1 MPGFD
6 EALAELIRRL
16 DGGEPGEEP
25 LAPALER
32 AMAAMD
38 SESGGALDLD
48 RAAALLLAGARLLE
62 RQARA
67 LLPLEPAP
75 APAAGENG
83 EGAPETAEELARR
96 LAEYRGYKEAAALL
110 RRFEEEQARRFPSGG
125 ETVVPAPGAGLG
137 DLTLDRLIAAFERIW
152 EAAAPEAPGEIPREE
167 ITVEMRME
175 ALLARLEREGEVAF
189 TALFDGQ
196 TTRRLVVVTF
206 LALLELI
213 RRGRLE
219 ARQERL
225 FGEILVSL
233 RAVAA

>member
-16 DGGEPGEEP
+16 EEGDPAGEL

-32 AMAAMD
+32 ALDALDA
-38 SESGGALDLD
+38 ESAGALDLD

-62 RQARA
+62 RRARA
-67 LLPLEPAP
+67 LLPLESAP
-75 APAAGENG
+75 APAAE
-83 EGAPETAEELARR
+83 EEDEAPETAEELARR

-110 RRFEEEQARRFPSGG
+110 RRFEEEQARRFPSGA
-125 ETVVPAPGAGLG
+125 EPVVAGPGAGLG
-137 DLTLDRLIAAFERIW
+137 DLTLDHLLAAFQRIW
-152 EAAAPEAPGEIPREE
+152 EAAAPEVPGEIPREE
-167 ITVEMRME
+167 VTVEMRME
-175 ALLARLEREGEVAF
+175 ALLDRLEREGEVAF

-213 RRGRLE
+213 RLGRLL

-225 FGEILVSL
+225 FGEIFVSL
-233 RAVAA
+233 KPVAA